1 MPVIAAVG
9 IGIAVLGVGAGA
21 LLAVGG
27 GGGDDDSGDK
37 RTVAASAP
45 ATDDSPSPSA
55 DPARAQAVELDKL
68 LADSGNSRSTVIN
81 AVADVKG
88 CDNLPD
94 AAKDLR
100 DAAKQ
105 RNQLVTRLSGIEV
118 DRLPDHAALTT
129 ALTKAWQASASAD
142 NHYAAWADQTAGK
155 KGCKKGQA
163 RATNQTQAGNRASGV
178 ASAEK
183 AKAAGLWN
191 GIAKK
196 YGLTERQPTQL

>member
-1 MPVIAAVG
+1 VPVIAAVG

-21 LLAVGG
+21 LLAGG
-27 GGGDDDSGDK
+27 GGGDDDGGDNNK
-37 RTVAASAP
+37 TVAASAP
-45 ATDDSPSPSA
+45 ATDGSASPSA

-88 CDNLPD
+88 CDNLAQ

-105 RNQLVTRLSGIEV
+105 RNQLVTRLSGITV
-118 DRLPDHAALTT
+118 DKLPDHAALTT

-142 NHYAAWADQTAGK
+142 DHYAAWADQTAGK

-163 RATNQTQAGNRASGV
+163 RVTGQTQAGNRASGV

-183 AKAAGLWN
+183 TKAAQLWN